1 MPGEVFFPQ
10 VLWQTCEL
18 HTESLETIFKS
29 LSLDLW
35 CRCANHLATVMSN
48 AAHAYQT
55 RGMCREFHDYQAK
68 LIDNAFEN
76 RLIFWRDLSS
86 SNCST
91 TSNLTVSTQFLS
103 LVSSSMMR
111 NGFGLFFPHDKT
123 FANIGFYRG
132 GKNVFADF
140 LKPERDSS
148 SIFCLCIFCTT
159 NFGGG
164 ELSD

>member
-29 LSLDLW
+29 SSLDPW

-111 NGFGLFFPHDKT
+111 NGFGLFFPTTRHLQTSAFIVGEKM
-123 FANIGFYRG
+123 
-132 GKNVFADF
+132 F
-140 LKPERDSS
+140 LP
-148 SIFCLCIFCTT
+148 IF
-159 NFGGG
+159 
-164 ELSD
+164 